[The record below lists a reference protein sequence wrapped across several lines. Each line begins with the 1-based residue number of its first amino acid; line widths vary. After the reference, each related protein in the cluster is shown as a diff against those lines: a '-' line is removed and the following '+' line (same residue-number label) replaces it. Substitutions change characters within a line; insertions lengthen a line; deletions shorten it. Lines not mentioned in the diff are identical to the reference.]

1 MFLSRLVPADG
12 VKGKTWGPSTL
23 HQRERGAII
32 TQPPNPASP
41 GGKRWSRSAPDL
53 EKTPLRTALL
63 ASAQRSPLLQEIGNP
78 TSRKLYSSANN
89 LIDDQAA
96 RSADYELL
104 RIPSADTECREDGN
118 DNEPVTSRVTNLRDT
133 SFNETYESY
142 DFKDAGRRAKPNLK
156 THFSEE
162 LSLVSHGYSKSNV
175 TTAAGELSS
184 KSSPMIKSQKQPI
197 LPEPTNDYP
206 SSSSSNFVHSVA
218 SSLVGTAKRVRN
230 KKRERSKSKES
241 SKRRDSSESR
251 LNALA
256 DFFRSPSG
264 SRKGSLNSARSSERK
279 NSVTIKIND
288 ADGLESSPENSII
301 KPSRHKSRSSKS
313 PLRVLE
319 KIRAWGSR
327 DALDCKIAPAK
338 VEYRVLEDSVTVQ
351 KLDYSSN
358 EQRDYTPRF
367 LAANSREGIDFENIE
382 CDLCNLD
389 SEHSNDSS
397 KSKSSMRFLEEFEQI
412 GPRSSLDSTRSKSSA
427 ASKQSGRYSDQEFD
441 INESSDQKIK
451 SNEYLGDETEK
462 DNNSDAIES
471 FNERLAESL
480 RMVSL
485 SRRSSE
491 GASSASSVSSN
502 ILATEKF
509 FRKSD

>member
-63 ASAQRSPLLQEIGNP
+63 ASAHRSPLLQEIGNP

-89 LIDDQAA
+89 LIDDRTT
-96 RSADYELL
+96 RSPDYELL
-104 RIPSADTECREDGN
+104 RIPGSVSGDSEDGN
-118 DNEPVTSRVTNLRDT
+118 ENITPRVKDTNFT
-133 SFNETYESY
+133 ETYESY
-142 DFKDAGRRAKPNLK
+142 DFNERRNKFK
-156 THFSEE
+156 THEDYPLFQI
-162 LSLVSHGYSKSNV
+162 GYIKTCAPNSPVDAS
-175 TTAAGELSS
+175 T
-184 KSSPMIKSQKQPI
+184 KSSQLPKSLKQTTI
-197 LPEPTNDYP
+197 EQSNDYP
-206 SSSSSNFVHSVA
+206 SSCSSNFVHTVA

-251 LNALA
+251 LSSLA

-264 SRKGSLNSARSSERK
+264 SRKSSLNSARSAERK

-288 ADGLESSPENSII
+288 PDGIESSPENSIS

-313 PLRVLE
+313 PLRVLT
-319 KIRAWGSR
+319 KIRGWGSR
-327 DALDCKIAPAK
+327 DALDAKTGPAK
-338 VEYRVLEDSVTVQ
+338 VEYSVLDDAITIP
-351 KLDYSSN
+351 KLNCVST
-358 EQRDYTPRF
+358 EHKDYTPRF
-367 LAANSREGIDFENIE
+367 PAANSREGIDFENLE
-382 CDLCNLD
+382 AELCKLNSVDPLG
-389 SEHSNDSS
+389 
-397 KSKSSMRFLEEFEQI
+397 FLGEFETD
-412 GPRSSLDSTRSKSSA
+412 GPRSSLDSTRSKSSV
-427 ASKQSGRYSDQEFD
+427 ASKHSERYSDQEYD
-441 INESSDQKIK
+441 PNESSEQKSK
-451 SNEYLGDETEK
+451 CCDYFDDTGDK
-462 DNNSDAIES
+462 ES
-471 FNERLAESL
+471 TDVDKKFNERLVESL
-480 RMVSL
+480 RFVSL

-491 GASSASSVSSN
+491 GTSSGSSVSSN

-509 FRKSD
+509 FRKCD